1 MKFVQVE
8 MVPVR
13 GRGNSHKLKAIW
25 EEFMSMNV
33 KTVKVEI
40 GVDEYKSPE
49 VARSV
54 WATSIKRF
62 GFPIDVKQRN
72 NEIYLIRRDM

>member
-8 MVPVR
+8 MIP
-13 GRGNSHKLKAIW
+13 GRNEKHKLKHAW

-33 KTVKVEI
+33 KIAKAELDI
-40 GVDEYKSPE
+40 GEYSSPT

-54 WATSIKRF
+54 WTISIKKY
-62 GFPIDVKQRN
+62 GYPIDVRMRKG
-72 NEIYLIRRDM
+72 EIYLIRRDI

>member
-8 MVPVR
+8 MVP
-13 GRGNSHKLKAIW
+13 GKGENHKLKAAW
-25 EEFMSMNV
+25 GEFMSMNV
-33 KTVKVEI
+33 KIAKAELDV
-40 GVDEYKSPE
+40 GEYASPT

-72 NEIYLIRRDM
+72 NEIYLVRRDM